1 MSIAAIKMIQAEIRE
16 KLSARITVDAMEA
29 VQDALAD
36 VLARYEISMPAAGSG
51 GPDYALE
58 AYLDAMDVEGRSA
71 KTVERYRY
79 NLTRLFAG
87 CQADTRSITVYHI
100 RRYFADEK
108 ARGIA
113 DSTIRGLREICSA
126 YFGWCLREGLISKSP
141 VANIGAIKIPKV
153 IRQAYSE
160 VEMEKLNRSCRSARD
175 RAIVGFLA
183 ATGCRIS
190 EMTSLDRD
198 AVDLERMECTVVG
211 KGNKERRVYIDP
223 VTCMAL
229 REYLDERQDDKA
241 PLFLGRGG
249 ERLLPNGVRVM
260 LKKLGADAGVEHVHP
275 HRFRRTR
282 ATTLV
287 RHGMPIEEVASILGH
302 EKVDTTM
309 RYVVLDQSQIR
320 RSYEK
325 YA

>member
-36 VLARYEISMPAAGSG
+36 VLARYEIGMPAAGSG

-58 AYLDAMDVEGRSA
+58 AYLDAMAVEGRSP

-100 RRYFADEK
+100 RRYFTDEK

-260 LKKLGADAGVEHVHP
+260 LKKLGAAAGVEHVHP